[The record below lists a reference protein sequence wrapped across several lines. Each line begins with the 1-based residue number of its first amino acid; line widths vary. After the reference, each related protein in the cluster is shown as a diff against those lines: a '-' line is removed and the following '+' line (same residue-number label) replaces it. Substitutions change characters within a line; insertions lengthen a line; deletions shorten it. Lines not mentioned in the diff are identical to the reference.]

1 MSDKPAS
8 AGQDLIW
15 RIEAVG
21 FDLLAG
27 TLRLFPVEVASNL
40 GGWLLRTLGP
50 LTRQQHVIQT
60 NLRIAFPDK
69 DKAWIDRTTRGVWDN
84 VGRSF
89 IELPFVH
96 RIMADPARLEVIGAE
111 IYAAI
116 ARDRTPTVFVSGHMG
131 NWEVMCASVLHA
143 GIDCMVGYR
152 AANNP
157 YVDQRI
163 RDARAKYGVKLFAQ
177 KGGANMRRLLKALGE
192 GHSLALLT
200 DQRTE
205 EGVSAPFFGRPAM
218 TTPGAVPLALRRG
231 VPLRP
236 VSIQRL
242 PGVRFRVI
250 VHDVIPAPE
259 TSDKDQAVLEMTT
272 AMNAFLERVIRDE
285 PAQYFW
291 VHRRWPKSTYE
302 AAAT

>member
-89 IELPFVH
+89 I
-96 RIMADPARLEVIGAE
+96 
-111 IYAAI
+111 
-116 ARDRTPTVFVSGHMG
+116 
-131 NWEVMCASVLHA
+131 
-143 GIDCMVGYR
+143 
-152 AANNP
+152 
-157 YVDQRI
+157 
-163 RDARAKYGVKLFAQ
+163 
-177 KGGANMRRLLKALGE
+177 
-192 GHSLALLT
+192 
-200 DQRTE
+200 
-205 EGVSAPFFGRPAM
+205 
-218 TTPGAVPLALRRG
+218 
-231 VPLRP
+231 
-236 VSIQRL
+236 
-242 PGVRFRVI
+242 
-250 VHDVIPAPE
+250 
-259 TSDKDQAVLEMTT
+259 
-272 AMNAFLERVIRDE
+272 
-285 PAQYFW
+285 
-291 VHRRWPKSTYE
+291 
-302 AAAT
+302 